1 MKGTLSASPESR
13 FRRENPRSET
23 PTRGAT
29 QLSLADARP
38 APGVVVPVHAP
49 VRLEEAFGRSDSL
62 ILAADFA
69 EDDR

>member
-1 MKGTLSASPESR
+1 MLSQDAIPPQLPGE
-13 FRRENPRSET
+13 RS
-23 PTRGAT
+23 
-29 QLSLADARP
+29 AR
-38 APGVVVPVHAP
+38 AVVVPVHAP